1 MMGIAVK
8 TIARAAPEVIE
19 GLATAGAATVHEAQ
33 GRSGSMGP
41 RLTAITPGA
50 AIAGSAV
57 TALCAPGDNWML
69 HLAIERMERGDVL
82 VVATT
87 SPSDDGFFGDVLAEF
102 VARRGGA
109 GVVLDT
115 GVRDIAVLRGRGFPT
130 WARAVSA
137 QGTVKETLGSVNVP
151 VICGGVRVVPGDV
164 IVADDDGVVSVPR
177 ATAADVLAAAR
188 AREAKE
194 EAMRAR
200 LAAGEGTLDILGLR
214 ARMAERGLREIEGP
228 VDWDRHPGAP
238 GA

>member
-8 TIARAAPEVIE
+8 TIARATPDVIA
-19 GLATAGAATVHEAQ
+19 GLAAAGAATVHEAQ

-69 HLAIERMERGDVL
+69 HLAIERMGPGDVL

-115 GVRDIAVLRGRGFPT
+115 GIRDVAVLRDRRFPA
-130 WARAVSA
+130 WARAISA

-151 VICGGVRVVPGDV
+151 VVCAGVRVVPGDV
-164 IVADDDGVVSVPR
+164 VVADDDGVVVVPR

-188 AREAKE
+188 ARETKE
-194 EAMRAR
+194 DAMRAR
-200 LAAGEGTLDILGLR
+200 IAAGEGTLDILGLR
-214 ARMAERGLREIEGP
+214 ARMAERGLRDVEGP
-228 VDWDRHPGAP
+228 VDWEGK
-238 GA
+238 GL